1 VESSE
6 EVVDPGPAD
15 DELDADNVDFDDS
28 SDAEEDADDLG
39 PDVVDDDSSAQANP
53 GAQAIAPPTPSAIA
67 NAPTRPMYLEY
78 AVSPERAERD
88 PCEVAV
94 GRIAAGPFRRLWPG
108 NHAAAASE
116 CANRC
121 SRAAA

>member
-78 AVSPERAERD
+78 AVGLERARTRPPRGCRREDRSRPIQAPLARQ
-88 PCEVAV
+88 PCG
-94 GRIAAGPFRRLWPG
+94 GRLGVRK
-108 NHAAAASE
+108 
-116 CANRC
+116 
-121 SRAAA
+121 